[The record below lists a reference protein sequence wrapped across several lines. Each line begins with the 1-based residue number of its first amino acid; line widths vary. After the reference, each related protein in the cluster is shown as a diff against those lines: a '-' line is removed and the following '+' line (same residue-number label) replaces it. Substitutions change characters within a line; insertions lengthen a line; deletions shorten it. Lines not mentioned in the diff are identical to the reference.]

1 MPKKKQY
8 LVVGLGGFGVSVM
21 RTLLELGQDVL
32 AIDEDEY
39 VVQELSE
46 TAAEVVQA
54 DATDEIALRALGVR
68 NFDVAIVSMAKNL
81 EASILAT
88 MLLKEMGV
96 NLVISKAEDELH
108 GKILQKIGADK
119 VVFPER
125 DMGMRVANNLV
136 SGSVLEFIELS
147 PDYSILEISVPKKF
161 IGKTLRDIDM
171 GSSYGI
177 NVIALKKSDAI
188 NVTPGADE
196 PLLAET
202 SMIVIG
208 SNENLNE
215 FRDDNS

>member
-8 LVVGLGGFGVSVM
+8 LIVGLGGFGVSVM

-81 EASILAT
+81 EASILTT

-96 NLVISKAEDELH
+96 DLVISKAEDELH
-108 GKILQKIGADK
+108 GKILQKIGADR

-125 DMGMRVANNLV
+125 DMGVRVANNLV

-147 PDYSILEISVPKKF
+147 PDYSILELNVPKQF
-161 IGKTLRDIDM
+161 VGKTLRDIDM

-177 NVIALKKSDAI
+177 NVIAIKNNDEI

-196 PLLAET
+196 PLLAEV

-208 SNENLNE
+208 SNENLGQ
-215 FRDDNS
+215 FRDETA